1 MAAPAHG
8 QAQASFVIA
17 TIIPIA
23 TNTTI
28 AICVQ
33 IQNGD
38 TVGDSVLGRLGE
50 SLRRSGRP

>member
-1 MAAPAHG
+1 MA
-8 QAQASFVIA
+8 
-17 TIIPIA
+17 TTIPIT

-38 TVGDSVLGRLGE
+38 IALDSVLGRLAE
-50 SLRRSGRP
+50 NLHPFEAPTSIV

>member
-1 MAAPAHG
+1 M
-8 QAQASFVIA
+8 
-17 TIIPIA
+17 IIPIT

-38 TVGDSVLGRLGE
+38 IAPESVVAPSDPQAICCGDPQIAFCAAAPG
-50 SLRRSGRP
+50 PAQYW

>member
-1 MAAPAHG
+1 MAM
-8 QAQASFVIA
+8 
-17 TIIPIA
+17 IIPMS

-38 TVGDSVLGRLGE
+38 MPGKSVL
-50 SLRRSGRP
+50 

>member
-1 MAAPAHG
+1 M
-8 QAQASFVIA
+8 A
-17 TIIPIA
+17 TIIPIT

-38 TVGDSVLGRLGE
+38 IGPDRVLGRLAENLHPVGAPA
-50 SLRRSGRP
+50 SIV

>member
-1 MAAPAHG
+1 LVAAAQG
-8 QAQASFVIA
+8 QVHASFVIA

-28 AICVQ
+28 AIWVQ

-38 TVGDSVLGRLGE
+38 MAGDRLPGRLGE
-50 SLRRSGRP
+50 SLR

>member
-1 MAAPAHG
+1 M
-8 QAQASFVIA
+8 A
-17 TIIPIA
+17 TIIPIS

-38 TVGDSVLGRLGE
+38 MAATAYSGGLGGFW
-50 SLRRSGRP
+50 RSYDAP

>member
-1 MAAPAHG
+1 VA
-8 QAQASFVIA
+8 QFQASFVMA
-17 TIIPIA
+17 TTIPMS

-38 TVGDSVLGRLGE
+38 IPENSVL
-50 SLRRSGRP
+50 